1 MREYGGI
8 YEYGTV
14 SGVKGSLLVV
24 ERVRRVAYDEVVEVV
39 GPDGNPRIGRV
50 LEAGEGYAVV
60 QVLTGT
66 EGLDIKRTRV
76 RFLGET
82 LKIPVS
88 TEMLG
93 RIFNGRGEP
102 LDKLP
107 EPIPEDYL
115 DVNGEPLNPASRLPP
130 SEFIQTGISVIDGM
144 NSLVRGQKLPIFSGS
159 GLPHNRLAA
168 QIARQATIPG
178 REEGFA
184 VVFAAIGIKHD
195 EALYF
200 IEEFR
205 RTGALSRLA
214 LFLNLANDPV
224 AERLLTPRIA
234 LTLAEY
240 LAFHQ
245 DMHVLVVLTD
255 MTNYCEALREV
266 SVSRE
271 EIPGRRGYP
280 GYMYSDLASIYE
292 RAGRVR
298 GRSGSVTQMPILTM
312 PGDDMTHPIPDL
324 TGYITEGQIVLG
336 RDLHE
341 KGIYPPVNVLM
352 SLSRMMRKGIG
363 AGKTREDH
371 ANVSDQLY
379 ASYARAIDLR
389 GLAAIVGESS
399 LSPVERRY
407 LSFADRFERE
417 FLNQGEYENRTIER
431 TLEIAWDV
439 LSELP
444 EEELTRVKPA
454 YIRKYYRGRG
464 RVGA

>member
-1 MREYGGI
+1 
-8 YEYGTV
+8 
-14 SGVKGSLLVV
+14 
-24 ERVRRVAYDEVVEVV
+24 
-39 GPDGNPRIGRV
+39 
-50 LEAGEGYAVV
+50 
-60 QVLTGT
+60 
-66 EGLDIKRTRV
+66 
-76 RFLGET
+76 
-82 LKIPVS
+82 
-88 TEMLG
+88 
-93 RIFNGRGEP
+93 
-102 LDKLP
+102 
-107 EPIPEDYL
+107 
-115 DVNGEPLNPASRLPP
+115 
-130 SEFIQTGISVIDGM
+130 
-144 NSLVRGQKLPIFSGS
+144 
-159 GLPHNRLAA
+159 
-168 QIARQATIPG
+168 
-178 REEGFA
+178 
-184 VVFAAIGIKHD
+184 
-195 EALYF
+195 
-200 IEEFR
+200 
-205 RTGALSRLA
+205 
-214 LFLNLANDPV
+214 
-224 AERLLTPRIA
+224 
-234 LTLAEY
+234 
-240 LAFHQ
+240 
-245 DMHVLVVLTD
+245 
-255 MTNYCEALREV
+255 
-266 SVSRE
+266 
-271 EIPGRRGYP
+271 
-280 GYMYSDLASIYE
+280 
-292 RAGRVR
+292 
-298 GRSGSVTQMPILTM
+298 M

>member
-1 MREYGGI
+1 M
-8 YEYGTV
+8 
-14 SGVKGSLLVV
+14 
-24 ERVRRVAYDEVVEVV
+24 
-39 GPDGNPRIGRV
+39 
-50 LEAGEGYAVV
+50 
-60 QVLTGT
+60 
-66 EGLDIKRTRV
+66 
-76 RFLGET
+76 
-82 LKIPVS
+82 
-88 TEMLG
+88 
-93 RIFNGRGEP
+93 
-102 LDKLP
+102 
-107 EPIPEDYL
+107 
-115 DVNGEPLNPASRLPP
+115 
-130 SEFIQTGISVIDGM
+130 
-144 NSLVRGQKLPIFSGS
+144 
-159 GLPHNRLAA
+159 
-168 QIARQATIPG
+168 
-178 REEGFA
+178 
-184 VVFAAIGIKHD
+184 VFAAIGIKHD

-312 PGDDMTHPIPDL
+312 PGDDITHPIPDL

-379 ASYARAIDLR
+379 ASYARAVDLR
-389 GLAAIVGESS
+389 ALAAIVGESS

-444 EEELTRVKPA
+444 EEELTRVKTA